1 MGAAFASAATV
12 LMSIAASQILLG
24 LAILLILLSRT
35 PIRAPRIWIP
45 LALFLLWTLL
55 SMAASP
61 DPRAGWPQ
69 VKKIYVYT
77 TLVVVYSAFLEL
89 RAARYLTVA
98 WTAIGDFTGIW
109 GIGQFLRKMHE
120 ARVLNRNFY
129 EYYMDGRIT
138 GLMSHWMTFSG
149 EEMIVLVLLLAYLLF
164 ARAHRDRVWWAMAA
178 GAGVVSIGLV
188 LGETRSVW
196 VACLVAALYLAWSY
210 RRWLVLV
217 LPVALA
223 LGVAVAPAPVRQR
236 AVSIFKPRKDVDSN
250 DFRFVCWRTGMVM
263 IRQHPLLGVGPEEV
277 RAHFMDYVPA
287 DIPRPLPVGAY
298 IHLHNFYLHY
308 AAERGIPSLLLLL
321 WMFAWM
327 LWDYHRALRRL
338 PPGPSTRRYLLHGAI
353 AVVLAVLVEGAF
365 ELNIGDSEV
374 LAMFLAVA
382 ACGYRAAEEPAPAV
396 PAAA

>member
-24 LAILLILLSRT
+24 LALALMLASRL

-69 VKKIYVYT
+69 VKKIYVYS

-98 WTAIGDFTGIW
+98 WTAIGAFTGLW
-109 GIGQFLRKMHE
+109 GIGQFIHKLHE
-120 ARVLNRNFY
+120 ARILNRNFY
-129 EYYMDGRIT
+129 EYYMQGRIT

-149 EEMIVLVLLLAYLLF
+149 EEMIVLVMLLAYLLF
-164 ARAHRDRVWWAMAA
+164 ARARRDRMWWLMAA
-178 GAGVVSIGLV
+178 GAAIISVGLV

-196 VACLVAALYLAWSY
+196 LACLTAGLYLAWNY
-210 RRWLVLV
+210 RRWLVLA

-223 LGVAVAPAPVRQR
+223 LVLAVSPSGVRQR
-236 AVSIFKPRKDVDSN
+236 AVSIVRPKKNTDSN

-263 IRQHPLLGVGPEEV
+263 IRQHPILGLGPEEV

-308 AAERGIPSLLLLL
+308 AAERGIPSLLFLL

-327 LWDYHRALRRL
+327 LWDYWRALRRL
-338 PPGPSTRRYLLHGAI
+338 LPGPSTRRFLLHGAI
-353 AVVLAVLVEGAF
+353 AVALAVLVEGGF

-382 ACGYRAAEEPAPAV
+382 ACGYRAAEEPTAIV
-396 PAAA
+396 RAAA

>member
-24 LAILLILLSRT
+24 LAIALMLASRM

-55 SMAASP
+55 SIAASQ

-69 VKKIYVYT
+69 IKKIYVYT
-77 TLVVVYSAFLEL
+77 TLVVVYSAFFEL

-98 WTAIGDFTGIW
+98 WTAIGAFTSLW
-109 GIGQFLRKMHE
+109 GVGQFIQKMHQ
-120 ARVLNRNFY
+120 ARILNRNFY
-129 EYYMDGRIT
+129 QYYMDGRIT

-149 EEMIVLVLLLAYLLF
+149 EEMIVLVLLLSYLLF
-164 ARAHRDRVWWAMAA
+164 ARARRDRTWWLMA
-178 GAGVVSIGLV
+178 GGSVVISIGL
-188 LGETRSVW
+188 LLSETRSVW
-196 VACLVAALYLAWSY
+196 LACVAAGLYLLWSY
-210 RRWLVLV
+210 RRWLVLA
-217 LPVALA
+217 LPVAL
-223 LGVAVAPAPVRQR
+223 LLVVAVSPAPVRQR
-236 AVSIFKPRKDVDSN
+236 VTSIFHPRKDVDSN

-263 IRQHPLLGVGPEEV
+263 IRQHPILGLGPEEV

-308 AAERGIPSLLLLL
+308 AAERGIPSVLLLL

-327 LWDYHRALRRL
+327 LWDYGRALRRL
-338 PPGPSTRRYLLHGAI
+338 PAGPSTRRYLLHGAI
-353 AVVLAVLVEGAF
+353 AVLIAVLVEGGF

-382 ACGYRAAEEPAPAV
+382 ACGYRAAEEPVPVPAV
-396 PAAA
+396 A

>member
-12 LMSIAASQILLG
+12 LLSIAASQILLG
-24 LAILLILLSRT
+24 LAIALVLASRL

-45 LALFLLWTLL
+45 LALFLAWTLL
-55 SMAASP
+55 SIAFSP

-69 VKKIYVYT
+69 VKKIYVYS

-98 WTAIGDFTGIW
+98 WTAIGAFTGLW
-109 GIGQFLRKMHE
+109 GVGQFLRKMHE
-120 ARVLNRNFY
+120 ARLLNRNFY
-129 EYYMDGRIT
+129 TYYMDGRIT
-138 GLMSHWMTFSG
+138 GFMSHWMTFSG

-164 ARAHRDRVWWAMAA
+164 ARARRDRVWWLMAA
-178 GAGVVSIGLV
+178 GAAIITVGLV
-188 LGETRSVW
+188 LSETRSVW
-196 VACLVAALYLAWSY
+196 LACLAAALYLAWSY
-210 RRWLVLV
+210 RRWLVLA

-223 LGVAVAPAPVRQR
+223 LGLAVSPAPVRER
-236 AVSIFKPRKDVDSN
+236 AVSIFRPKKDVDSN

-263 IRQHPLLGVGPEEV
+263 IRQHPVLGLGPEEV

-287 DIPRPLPVGAY
+287 DIKRPLPVGAY

-308 AAERGIPSLLLLL
+308 AAERGIPSLLFLL

-327 LWDYHRALRRL
+327 LWDYSRALRRL

-353 AVVLAVLVEGAF
+353 AVLLAVLVEGGF

-382 ACGYRAAEEPAPAV
+382 ACGYRAVEEPSVV
-396 PAAA
+396 PVAA